1 MEHTKVQMQR
11 ISSHWMGFL
20 AEFWRDEEVGSV
32 PDVTDVYVKWL
43 KSYPPTYP
51 APSLTPNPKPTIR
64 QVNTPV

>member
-1 MEHTKVQMQR
+1 ME
-11 ISSHWMGFL
+11 FL

-51 APSLTPNPKPTIR
+51 APNVTPNSKPTIR
-64 QVNTPV
+64 R